1 MLGNRKF
8 IIDTMS
14 EVYNIMKPHS
24 DDEFWDLGLHETQPN
39 SIYLLGR
46 KQMVEHTDRVRA
58 MTQDPNITVI
68 FGNSAEGSKTILDQ
82 LHVLKIEDLV
92 LSGQLLLLTGGEMES
107 QYPYL
112 LHEHFITHILD
123 YDENIQAQQR
133 TDEIFNKKIKPYKF
147 LFLNGRV
154 RPHRKYLLERLRQ
167 LGILDSAIWT
177 MLDGRIPENRYFSLC
192 ENGTDVISQNTA
204 IKQLPS
210 EYEFKFFKN
219 KSIVLDYPHK
229 FAKDE
234 LFETHWGEIYLE
246 PAPYIDTYFSLVT
259 ETVFEYPYSFR
270 TEKIAKPLAIGHPW
284 ICATSVGFYRDIH
297 KLGFQTFGHV
307 IDESFDT
314 INNHQ
319 DRMERIAIIVKD
331 LCQQDLASF
340 LNECYNVCKYNQQH
354 LAELRTQVRKEF
366 PDRFQQFINERFRF

>member
-1 MLGNRKF
+1 MFGNRKF

-14 EVYNIMKPHS
+14 EVYNIMKPYS
-24 DDEFWDLGLHETQPN
+24 DDEFWDLGAHETQIN

-46 KQMVEHTDRVRA
+46 KQIVEHIDRIREMVV
-58 MTQDPNITVI
+58 DPTITVI
-68 FGNSAEGSKTILDQ
+68 FGNSAEGSKTVIDQ
-82 LHVLKIEDLV
+82 LRVLKIEDLV
-92 LSGQLLLLTGGEMES
+92 LSGKILLLSGGEIES
-107 QYPYL
+107 CYPYL

-123 YDENIQAQQR
+123 YEENIQAQQR

-147 LFLNGRV
+147 LFLNGRA

-177 MLDGRIPENRYFSLC
+177 MLDGRKSKNIYFDLV
-192 ENGTDVISQNTA
+192 ENGVDLINQNTA
-204 IKQLPS
+204 IKHLPS
-210 EYEFKFFKN
+210 EYEFDLFKTN
-219 KSIVLDYPHK
+219 SIVLDYPHK
-229 FAKDE
+229 FAKNE
-234 LFETHWGEIYLE
+234 LFGSVWGEIYLE
-246 PAPYIDTYFSLVT
+246 PASYIDTYFSLVT

-270 TEKIAKPLAIGHPW
+270 TEKIAKPLAMGHPW
-284 ICATSVGFYRDIH
+284 ICATSVGFYRDIR

-314 INNHQ
+314 IDNHQ
-319 DRMERIAIIVKD
+319 DRMERIAMIVND
-331 LCQQDLASF
+331 LCRQDLASF

-366 PDRFQQFINERFRF
+366 PDRFNQFITQYINE

>member
-14 EVYNIMKPHS
+14 EVYNIMKPYS
-24 DDEFWDLGLHETQPN
+24 DDELWDLGAHETQIN

-46 KQMVEHTDRVRA
+46 KQMVEHTDRVREMVA
-58 MTQDPNITVI
+58 DPTITVI
-68 FGNSAEGSKTILDQ
+68 FGNSAEGSKTVIDQ
-82 LHVLKIEDLV
+82 LRVLKIEDLV
-92 LSGQLLLLTGGEMES
+92 LSGKILLLSGGEIES
-107 QYPYL
+107 RYPYL

-123 YDENIQAQQR
+123 YEENIQAQHR

-147 LFLNGRV
+147 LFLNGRA

-167 LGILDSAIWT
+167 LGVLDSAIWT
-177 MLDGRIPENRYFSLC
+177 MLDGRRSSNMYFDLV
-192 ENGTDVISQNTA
+192 ENGTDLINQNTA
-204 IKQLPS
+204 IRHLPS

-219 KSIVLDYPHK
+219 KSIALDYPHK
-229 FAKDE
+229 FAKNE
-234 LFETHWGEIYLE
+234 LFDTHWGEIYLE

-270 TEKIAKPLAIGHPW
+270 TEKIAKPLVMGHPW
-284 ICATSVGFYRDIH
+284 ICATSVGFYRDMH
-297 KLGFQTFGHV
+297 NLGFQTFGHV

-319 DRMERIAIIVKD
+319 DRMERIAMIVDD

-354 LAELRTQVRKEF
+354 LTEVRTQVRKEF
-366 PDRFQQFINERFRF
+366 PDQLTQFIKKYINE